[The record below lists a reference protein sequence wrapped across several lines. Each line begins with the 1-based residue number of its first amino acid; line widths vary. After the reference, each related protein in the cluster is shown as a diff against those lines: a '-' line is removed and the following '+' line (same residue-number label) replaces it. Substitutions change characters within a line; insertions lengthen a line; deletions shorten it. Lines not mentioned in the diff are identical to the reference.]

1 MNYLQYRLERLVKV
15 NFGLPLVFW
24 LTMSAAVFG
33 QTFPESPAELGKV
46 EIFDNDPIHF
56 NMDDPTGKARPA
68 VTVLDN
74 GREIRTS
81 AELPRFDQS
90 IRIMAHLT
98 VKPVPKDELSVHDK
112 WDRAG
117 SIRLVSN
124 DRPDLELVKF
134 VTAYGGQ
141 TEWSVDVSH
150 LRPLLETSVEI
161 AAFIDTWVSPAWHID
176 FSLQYLADS
185 SQPTFDW
192 VQPLY
197 QQDSFDRA
205 TCADSGLTRDFV
217 IPEGQQRVLL
227 YYLVS
232 GHCTDGRGADEFI
245 KKDNVISV
253 DGRVVFRYQPWRDDC
268 RRFREINPY
277 TKRWSD
283 GYWSSDYSRSGWCP
297 GDVVE
302 PLTLDLTDHLT
313 PGEHEINLMIENIRP
328 RDNNEHLGYWR
339 VSSYLVGVTDR

>member
-1 MNYLQYRLERLVKV
+1 MNKLQYRLGGLGKV
-15 NFGLPLVFW
+15 SYGLPLVF
-24 LTMSAAVFG
+24 LLALSAMVFG
-33 QTFPESPAELGKV
+33 QTFPESPAALDRV

-56 NMDDPTGKARPA
+56 NMDDPTGEARST

-74 GREIRTS
+74 GREIRTR
-81 AELPRFDQS
+81 ADLPQFDQPV
-90 IRIMAHLT
+90 RIMAHLT
-98 VKPVPKDELSVHDK
+98 VKPVPKDHLSVHDK

-117 SIRLVSN
+117 SIRLVS
-124 DRPDLELVKF
+124 DGRPDLELVKF
-134 VTAYGGQ
+134 VTAYGGR

-150 LRPLLETSVEI
+150 LKPLLETTVEI
-161 AAFIDTWVSPAWHID
+161 AAFIDTWVSPAWHVD
-176 FSLQYLADS
+176 FSLEYLVDS
-185 SQPTFDW
+185 SQPTIDW
-192 VQPLY
+192 VEPLY
-197 QQDSFDRA
+197 LEDSFDRT
-205 TCADSGLTRDFV
+205 TCADSGLTRHFV

-232 GHCTDGRGADEFI
+232 GHCTDGRGADEFV

-253 DGRVVFRYQPWRDDC
+253 DGRVVYRYQPWRDDC

-297 GDVVE
+297 GDIVP

-313 PGEHEINLMIENIRP
+313 PGGHTINLMIEDIRP
-328 RDNNEHLGYWR
+328 RGGSDHLGYWR